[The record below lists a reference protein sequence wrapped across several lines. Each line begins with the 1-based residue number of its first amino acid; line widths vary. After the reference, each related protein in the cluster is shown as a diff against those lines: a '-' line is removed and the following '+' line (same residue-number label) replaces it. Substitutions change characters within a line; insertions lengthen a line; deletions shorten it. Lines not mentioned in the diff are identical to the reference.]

1 MNATG
6 PRDLT
11 ISGMFAIPIIHQL
24 EIVGS
29 VFIAAILGALI
40 GLERERAD
48 KPAGL
53 RTMALIASAASLVVA
68 LGEHVNQLAPGI
80 GDPTRALHGVITG
93 IGFLGAGT
101 IAVGTGMRQG
111 GVTTAA
117 TVFVTAAVG
126 ITVGMGAPISAVL
139 ATLLVLGALRMGGV
153 LEKVG
158 LRTRRD
164 TSDRPSSDP
173 NEED

>member
-1 MNATG
+1 
-6 PRDLT
+6 
-11 ISGMFAIPIIHQL
+11 MFDIPLLNQL

-29 VFIAAILGALI
+29 VFIAALLGALI

-53 RTMALIASAASLVVA
+53 RTMALIASAAALVVA
-68 LGEHVNQLAPGI
+68 LGEHINELSPGM

-101 IAVGTGMRQG
+101 IAVGSGMRQG

-117 TVFVTAAVG
+117 TVFVTAAIG
-126 ITVGMGAPISAVL
+126 ITVGLGAPLSAAL
-139 ATLLVLGALRMGGV
+139 SALLVLGALRMGGF
-153 LEKVG
+153 LEKIG
-158 LRTRRD
+158 IRPKRD
-164 TSDRPSSDP
+164 QDP
-173 NEED
+173 QLDGTDLED

>member
-1 MNATG
+1 
-6 PRDLT
+6 
-11 ISGMFAIPIIHQL
+11 MFDIPLIHQL

-29 VFIAAILGALI
+29 VFIAAILGAFI

-53 RTMALIASAASLVVA
+53 RTMALIASAAALVVA
-68 LGEHVNQLAPGI
+68 LGEHVNQLSPGI

-101 IAVGTGMRQG
+101 IAVGSGMRQG

-126 ITVGMGAPISAVL
+126 ITVGMGAPVSAVL

-158 LRTRRD
+158 LRPRRD
-164 TSDRPSSDP
+164 T
-173 NEED
+173 NERNNDLSEEE

>member
-1 MNATG
+1 
-6 PRDLT
+6 
-11 ISGMFAIPIIHQL
+11 MFAIPILHQL
-24 EIVGS
+24 EIFGS
-29 VFIAAILGALI
+29 VFIAAILGGFI

-53 RTMALIASAASLVVA
+53 RTMALIASAAALVVA
-68 LGEHVNQLAPGI
+68 LGDHVNQLAPGI

-101 IAVGTGMRQG
+101 IAVGSGMRQG

-126 ITVGMGAPISAVL
+126 ITVGMGAPVSAVL
-139 ATLLVLGALRMGGV
+139 STMLILGALRMGGV

-158 LRTRRD
+158 LRTKR
-164 TSDRPSSDP
+164 DP
-173 NEED
+173 NTSAGDEESDD

>member
-1 MNATG
+1 
-6 PRDLT
+6 
-11 ISGMFAIPIIHQL
+11 MFAIPIIHQL

>member
-1 MNATG
+1 
-6 PRDLT
+6 
-11 ISGMFAIPIIHQL
+11 MFDIPLINQL

-29 VFIAAILGALI
+29 VAIAALIGALI

-53 RTMALIASAASLVVA
+53 RTMALIASAAALVVA
-68 LGEHVNQLAPGI
+68 LGEHINELTPGM

-117 TVFVTAAVG
+117 TVFVTAAIG
-126 ITVGMGAPISAVL
+126 IAVGMGAPLTAGLSA
-139 ATLLVLGALRMGGV
+139 LLVLGALRMGSF

-164 TSDRPSSDP
+164 RDP
-173 NEED
+173 HQED